1 MSKKLRNI
9 LAVSLLL
16 VFITPTTVKLLDEA
30 FHHHVYFHSKVK
42 NSDVLHS
49 FHRTCPIPGFTLS
62 FYTIQKQ
69 TYKKEKRI
77 FYAKVFVT
85 FIPELFSSELNYST
99 LLRAP
104 PLLADFI

>member
-9 LAVSLLL
+9 LAISLLL
-16 VFITPTTVKLLDEA
+16 VFITPTTVKLLDET
-30 FHHHVYFHSKVK
+30 FHHHVFFHSKVK
-42 NSDVLHS
+42 NSDVWHT

-69 TYKKEKRI
+69 IHKKEKRT
-77 FYAKVFVT
+77 FYTKAFIN
-85 FIPELFSSELNYST
+85 FIPELFSTELNYSS

-104 PLLADFI
+104 PLLADFM